1 MIYNEGFEIKLNNID
16 LFSFSFYEKISKFK
30 NFNYNNLYVLLKKNY
45 FILN

>member
-16 LFSFSFYEKISKFK
+16 LFSFSFYEKISNIK
-30 NFNYNNLYVLLKKNY
+30 NFNNNNLYVLFKKIY